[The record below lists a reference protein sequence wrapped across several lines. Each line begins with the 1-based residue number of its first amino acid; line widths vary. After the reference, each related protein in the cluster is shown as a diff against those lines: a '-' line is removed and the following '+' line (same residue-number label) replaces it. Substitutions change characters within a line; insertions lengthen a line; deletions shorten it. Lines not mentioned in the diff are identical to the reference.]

1 MSADALPVRLA
12 TIRRHERRRA
22 TGVVVALLAAI
33 VVFVACEVV
42 VGGSADIPLSDI
54 PLAAIGRGEGLAHY
68 VVFETR
74 MPRALTAVL
83 AGALFGLAG
92 QIYQRLV
99 GNVLATPDI
108 LGISAGAAAAA
119 TAVLTLGIVGV
130 GVQLAAVGGS
140 LVVGIAVFAL
150 SWRGGVAPY
159 RLVLVG
165 IGLGACAS
173 AVTTYLVT
181 RADEMS
187 VERALRW
194 MIGSLSGADWQ
205 GVGILA
211 ATFALGGV
219 AAIALAPAL
228 RTFALG
234 DDLAAGLG
242 TRVSRVRFGALLL
255 GAALAA
261 IATSITGPIGF
272 VALVS
277 GPLASRL
284 TGRADA
290 PLVAAT
296 VGAAVV
302 SAADLISQTAPLIA
316 PVPTGS
322 ITAIVG
328 APVLIYLLIRT
339 RRTP

>member
-1 MSADALPVRLA
+1 MSADALPLRLA

-22 TGVVVALLAAI
+22 AGVVVALLAAI

-54 PLAAIGRGEGLAHY
+54 PLAAVGRGEGLAHY

-187 VERALRW
+187 IERALRW

-242 TRVSRVRFGALLL
+242 TRVSRVRR
-255 GAALAA
+255 
-261 IATSITGPIGF
+261 SRP
-272 VALVS
+272 
-277 GPLASRL
+277 ASR
-284 TGRADA
+284 GRSGSSRSSPA
-290 PLVAAT
+290 P
-296 VGAAVV
+296 
-302 SAADLISQTAPLIA
+302 S
-316 PVPTGS
+316 
-322 ITAIVG
+322 
-328 APVLIYLLIRT
+328 
-339 RRTP
+339 RRA